1 MSAKSL
7 KEYKI
12 KIYEQNFKDV
22 YYSVVVANDWYN
34 KDVLENSMTFDKF
47 VAEKTVY
54 LNSNLPEALNQIKK
68 YLYEYSQPWDAFMV
82 IIDDV
87 AYYYANCSQG
97 SSLSMELCKDRD
109 ALAGKLL
116 DCAIRLK
123 KNKGI

>member
-1 MSAKSL
+1 
-7 KEYKI
+7 
-12 KIYEQNFKDV
+12 
-22 YYSVVVANDWYN
+22 
-34 KDVLENSMTFDKF
+34 
-47 VAEKTVY
+47 
-54 LNSNLPEALNQIKK
+54 
-68 YLYEYSQPWDAFMV
+68 MV

-123 KNKGI
+123 KNKGRSIRIVETGETFESEAECARKIGGIQGNIHYCLSGKRHTHHGYHFEFVKEGERV